1 MMVMMTR
8 WKMHCTV
15 EEEEEE
21 VKFAKKSKGKKE
33 KKRKKIMKQL
43 CDGARSYVHVHSL
56 IYDASVRGI

>member
-1 MMVMMTR
+1 
-8 WKMHCTV
+8 MHCTV
-15 EEEEEE
+15 EEEEEEE

-43 CDGARSYVHVHSL
+43 CDGARSHVHVHSL